1 MSNISQPSQDSR
13 GLPTGLDRQVEL
25 AKAIFRA
32 AREDED
38 HRRTYRSLFSKRGE
52 IEKLHRLFFKKLALL
67 IADRGDLQVP
77 QGLDYLDCFATLLD
91 ERQLQSYRE
100 LRIGKEGE
108 KGDPEESRI
117 RYLITYITTEVESHR
132 VMKYRRALSDVP
144 SSVKDAWNLD
154 YVGKSRLV
162 DKLAESIFTIPIT
175 LKPESDKKG
184 FPIGDTAHDDAL
196 VDFFCEPRYSK
207 SPPSHAQLLYLQ
219 FLLKVLA
226 LADKWIDEYKKS
238 GRELEN
244 MAAEWKRYLGLPR
257 TPNRSKM
264 YGQAI
269 DKSSLEGY
277 ENILNEKIEFNAL
290 QARVKAFVGA
300 IAEKI
305 KPTSDGE
312 PSILFY
318 FDEAQHLTTFMVTM
332 EQEEPRWTG
341 YQCLC
346 KALTY
351 MLGVPVFTLFLSS
364 DFRLSE
370 YSTSARNFWSSRLLS
385 SSSKSCNENLNPP
398 FVELPFDVWK
408 TSSIVTEGS
417 HSADEIC
424 SPAFMARFGRPMF
437 WANFEWPYAKDDRIV
452 DLAMWKFELR
462 FEDPTR
468 KQRSDYPSYELI
480 PLLAARLDLTFKSD
494 QDEAVYLEQV
504 LVASGMRTVY
514 SVPEHRQ
521 YLCGGY
527 PSEPFLTEAASR
539 VMFAYFKH
547 QTKFVG
553 QDITTI
559 ISYYKKN
566 IPEAI
571 CNWIW
576 GGLIDEGS
584 RGELVAR
591 MFCTLAHDFS
601 ILKKLS
607 IDDICFLSFSQ
618 MVPVVDF
625 FHALIA
631 PELVDKILDARPQNT
646 EGRPLKE
653 VFQDAY
659 IHFTQFVK
667 ADNKPVISDEA
678 AYLLFTRAAAIRSCG
693 TLADVDLI
701 IPVWIRGEGN
711 PDRWS
716 MTAVFIQVNHCGTAR
731 RSIHSDVQE
740 KYTFF
745 SGGNGR
751 RPYITIAMQLGLTVK
766 NKNQD
771 ELVKVSPPLLEKQQG
786 NERIYPRYEISIN
799 GCSNEVYDVI
809 GSSKTYYDCY
819 SRLLEDAEDM
829 ILSEHPRQGRFL
841 DAVKRMKPCW
851 MLGSY
856 EGAMMK
862 ENSG

>member
-1 MSNISQPSQDSR
+1 MTLTI
-13 GLPTGLDRQVEL
+13 
-25 AKAIFRA
+25 
-32 AREDED
+32 
-38 HRRTYRSLFSKRGE
+38 
-52 IEKLHRLFFKKLALL
+52 L
-67 IADRGDLQVP
+67 IV
-77 QGLDYLDCFATLLD
+77 
-91 ERQLQSYRE
+91 
-100 LRIGKEGE
+100 
-108 KGDPEESRI
+108 
-117 RYLITYITTEVESHR
+117 TTEVESHR

-144 SSVKDAWNLD
+144 SSVKNAWNLD
-154 YVGKSRLV
+154 YVGKTDKLLREAISSMYRKSSEKPYSNFCPIIQGSGTGKSRLV
-162 DKLAESIFTIPIT
+162 DKLAESVFTIPIT
-175 LKPESDKKG
+175 LRPESDRKG
-184 FPIGDTAHDDAL
+184 FPIGDTAHESDAL

-226 LADKWIDEYKKS
+226 LADKWIDEYRKS

-269 DKSSLEGY
+269 DKSSLEGF

-290 QARVKAFVGA
+290 QARVKTFVGA

-318 FDEAQHLTTFMVTM
+318 FDEAQHLATFMVTM

-351 MLGVPVFTLFLSS
+351 MLGTPVFTLFLSS
-364 DFRLSE
+364 DFQLSE
-370 YSTSARNFWSSRLLS
+370 FSTRARNFWSSHLLPS
-385 SSSKSCNENLNPP
+385 SSTSCDENLNPP

-408 TSSIVTEGS
+408 ASSIVTEGS

-437 WANFEWPYAKDDRIV
+437 WANFEWPYAKNDRIM

-539 VMFAYFKH
+539 
-547 QTKFVG
+547 
-553 QDITTI
+553 
-559 ISYYKKN
+559 KN

-607 IDDICFLSFSQ
+607 IDDIRFLSFSQ

-693 TLADVDLI
+693 SLADVDLI

-711 PDRWS
+711 PDRW
-716 MTAVFIQVNHCGTAR
+716 MMCR
-731 RSIHSDVQE
+731 KSI
-740 KYTFF
+740 TF

-766 NKNQD
+766 NNNQD

-819 SRLLEDAEDM
+819 SRLLEDGGDM

-856 EGAMMK
+856 EGAMVK